1 MYIYLQLLNF
11 SFSRRNTFDEGLRRE
26 FKMDFN
32 EYLEIFLEESKEH
45 LQSIND
51 ELLKLESEPEN
62 TSIVNEIFRSAH
74 TLKGMAGSMGFEDL
88 ASLTHQME
96 NVLDLLR
103 NGKIN
108 INSDIMD
115 IIFKCVDLIE
125 KMVVSI
131 ENGGDG
137 KENVTEVVN
146 ELTRIK
152 DGTPAKSTPATPVV
166 EEVEEEQQ
174 EPKLMLDEFV
184 ISLIDEARKMG
195 NFAYQI
201 KVSFDENCLMKNVRA
216 YMVIQAAEELGEI
229 VQTNPA
235 SEQIETEDFGDSFVM
250 ILISPNPAQE
260 VQSQLANVMEV
271 KEVLLMDRT
280 DEEHPV
286 LEVAA
291 TVEALAEPE
300 TTETIEA
307 VGTVN
312 VTESVQVPEHTQTG
326 VMEQANQ
333 AKAKNEAEQKYKK
346 VRTKSIRVDIEKLDH
361 LMNLFS
367 ELIIDRGRL
376 EQISRRAEIGDLTET
391 VEHMARIS
399 TDLQGLILNM
409 RMVPVDQVFNRFPRM
424 VRDLAKELNKK
435 VNLEIVGAETELDR
449 TVIDE
454 IGDPLVHLL
463 RNALDHGLET
473 TDERI
478 AKNKPVEG
486 KILLKAYHGG
496 NHVFIEVS
504 DDGHGINRDKILKKA
519 IEKDIVTAEE
529 GKTLSDQ
536 QVYHLLFASGFSTAE
551 KVSDISGRGVGLDV
565 VKTKIES
572 LGGVITID
580 STPGQGSTFRVQ
592 LPLTLSI
599 IYSMLVKVEDETY
612 AIPFSSIV
620 EITTLQPEQ
629 VATLHG
635 KRVFQFRGQVVPL
648 IYLNEVFQ
656 VPPLEDAIEKE
667 QIFIVIVRKGTQT
680 VGLVVDSVLGQ
691 QEVVLKS
698 LGGFLTNLY
707 AISGATILGNGE
719 VALIIDSNQFI
730 N

>member
-1 MYIYLQLLNF
+1 
-11 SFSRRNTFDEGLRRE
+11 
-26 FKMDFN
+26 MDFN

-146 ELTRIK
+146 ELARIK
-152 DGTPAKSTPATPVV
+152 DGTPAKSTPAAQVV
-166 EEVEEEQQ
+166 EEVEEEEHQQ
-174 EPKLMLDEFV
+174 EPKLPLDEFV
-184 ISLIDEARKMG
+184 ISLIGEARKMG
-195 NFAYQI
+195 SFAYQI

-250 ILISPNPAQE
+250 ILISPNLAQE

-271 KEVLLMDRT
+271 KEVLLMVRT

-291 TVEALAEPE
+291 AMEAVAEPE
-300 TTETIEA
+300 VTETAEA
-307 VGTVN
+307 VGAVN
-312 VTESVQVPEHTQTG
+312 RTESVQAPDDTQTS
-326 VMEQANQ
+326 VTEQANQ
-333 AKAKNEAEQKYKK
+333 PKAKTEAEQKHKK

-367 ELIIDRGRL
+367 ELIIDRGSL

-478 AKNKPVEG
+478 ANNKPEEG

-504 DDGHGINRDKILKKA
+504 DDGNGINREKILKKA
-519 IEKDIVTAEE
+519 IEKGIVTAEE